1 MSKFRIKLSESFPI
15 ITLTKNVYSISTH
28 HTLTC
33 PFQEDFFFFEKKLS
47 TNPLVARILHITHFF
62 FFHLLG
68 IKHYVVCPKIPPK
81 IFIHPFE
88 ECFRSEIQQLVS
100 GWGQNRKLFDLFYS
114 YYYLCTLLHLNQKL
128 PVCISQAKI

>member
-15 ITLTKNVYSISTH
+15 ITLTKNIYSISTH

-33 PFQEDFFFFEKKLS
+33 PFQEDFFLWKNLS
-47 TNPLVARILHITHFF
+47 TNPLIPCILHITHFF
-62 FFHLLG
+62 FFTCLESS
-68 IKHYVVCPKIPPK
+68 ITWSAPKILPK

-100 GWGQNRKLFDLFYS
+100 GWGENRKWFDLFYS
-114 YYYLCTLLHLNQKL
+114 YYYLCTLHHLNQKL
-128 PVCISQAKI
+128 PICISQAKI